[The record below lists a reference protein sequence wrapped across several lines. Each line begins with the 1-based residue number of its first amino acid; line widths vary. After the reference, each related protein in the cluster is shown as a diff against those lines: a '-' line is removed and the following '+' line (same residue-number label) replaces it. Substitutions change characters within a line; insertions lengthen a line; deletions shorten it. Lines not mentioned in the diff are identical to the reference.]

1 MRATRRG
8 LLTAPLV
15 LSLPAFAQGFPAR
28 PIRVVVGFPAG
39 GGVDTL
45 ARPIMARLQDRLGQ
59 PVVIDNRAGNNGN
72 IAMDHVA
79 KSAPDGYTLFIGN
92 VGNLAI
98 THALFPNLPFDTTRD
113 FAGVAQ
119 TTLGPLAVAVPADF
133 PARTLAELVEMA
145 RARPGTLNM
154 ASGGSGGVPHLAFEQ
169 FKRTARVDIV
179 HVPYRGSAPAL
190 QDLLGGRV
198 QMMIDGYG
206 LMRGAHEAGRIRV
219 IAMTSHQRHPQL
231 PDVQTI
237 GEAGFRGAEFES
249 WQAVVA
255 PKATPEPIR
264 QVLEDGLRHVFTN
277 TDIPQVVTS
286 LGTFPAFAPG
296 AVVDASIIRDRR
308 HWTDI
313 VREGGIQA
321 D

>member
-1 MRATRRG
+1 MLIRRRG
-8 LLTAPLV
+8 LLAAPLV
-15 LSLPAFAQGFPAR
+15 LATPAIAQAFPAR
-28 PIRVVVGFPAG
+28 PIRIVVGFPAG

-45 ARPIMARLQDRLGQ
+45 ARPIMQRLGDRLGQ
-59 PVVIDNRAGNNGN
+59 PVVIENRAGNNGN
-72 IAMDHVA
+72 IAMDFVA

-98 THALFPNLPFDTTRD
+98 THALFPNLSFDTTRD
-113 FAGVAQ
+113 FAGLAQ
-119 TTLGPLAVAVPADF
+119 TTLGPLAVAVPAEF
-133 PARTLAELVEMA
+133 PARTLGELVEMA
-145 RARPGTLNM
+145 RARPGSLNM
-154 ASGGSGGVPHLAFEQ
+154 ASGGTGGVPHLAFEQ
-169 FKRTARVDIV
+169 FKRLARVEIV

-219 IAMTSHQRHPQL
+219 IAMTSHRRHPQL
-231 PDVQTI
+231 PDVPTV

-249 WQAVVA
+249 WSTIVA
-255 PKATPEPIR
+255 PRATPPAVR
-264 QVLEDGLRHVFTN
+264 QALEDGLRHVFTA

-296 AVVDASIIRDRR
+296 SVVDANIVRDRR
-308 HWTDI
+308 HWTDV
-313 VREGGIQA
+313 VREAGIVA